1 MTAFRGDLLRQG
13 TSEMQAWKSFQE
25 IETIIGYLDG
35 TWWGANRAPYRSQ
48 FYDNYLADQ
57 RRESLASLSDLKPSI
72 DISSSVEAYKSQAD
86 VQDKY
91 IRHLWNRENL
101 DLKVVTWVDHALFGT
116 GFLKQV
122 ARENQFMFS
131 AHGPDTV
138 IPVQCNGD
146 LQESAACLYKTYKS
160 LGYFQ
165 NSFGP
170 EKCIGLER
178 QSIKLAQNL
187 GQDRYARPND
197 IPEYS
202 WNALS
207 PAMKRRVQMRNAPIR
222 QQDQN
227 YTPFPIVE
235 LMEVYYDDWS
245 INETNH
251 DIWIHHPDLTAEQH
265 NYHYIV
271 PPGCRLYPRKR
282 LIVFAGDRV
291 MYDGPAP
298 FWHGLYPFTMLQ
310 LNPCVWSP
318 GGISKYHD
326 LIPLCRSLNQVGCGV
341 DESVQRALNGTWV
354 AKRGAIPEAVWDAF
368 QPGKPG
374 QKILLNPIANI
385 NEFKEMS
392 APNLPQQVGEWLKY
406 LVDTV
411 KRRSGS
417 LDIQGLS
424 RKNQA
429 PGGDAIEQ
437 MRDTMSS
444 PFRLEGRYR
453 HPDDQQRV
461 PVCDPGRPAAGA
473 RQRRHHLGGFFFLPQ
488 QAHDAGHREPAG
500 SLAQLRHEDRAGVQ
514 PRGLQEPAQGG
525 SLHDVQSRGAQHG
538 RPVRVDRRPAECR
551 HRDGAHQEGTRDGDR
566 RRRRKAAAAEP
577 GSKKWAPDLDA
588 TRSLVRRGVAA
599 LPRLSGQDLLP
610 VRSLDVRGI
619 PARWVG
625 SADRVLPKLTRRPAA
640 GPGVS

>member
-1 MTAFRGDLLRQG
+1 MASLAIVPPRSGLPRHKSGSVDMPDSYSRRMTAFRGDLLRQG

-35 TWWGANRAPYRSQ
+35 SWWGQNRAPYRSQ
-48 FYDNYLADQ
+48 FYDSYLADQ

-72 DISSSVEAYKSQAD
+72 DISSSVAAYKDQAK
-86 VQDKY
+86 VQDMY
-91 IRHLWNRENL
+91 IRHLWNLENL

-146 LQESAACLYKTYKS
+146 LQESAAVIYKTYKS

-187 GQDRYARPND
+187 GQDRYARPNGV
-197 IPEYS
+197 PEYS

-245 INETNH
+245 INETDH
-251 DIWIHHPDLTAEQH
+251 DIWIHHPDLSAEQH
-265 NYHYIV
+265 NYHYLV

-326 LIPLCRSLNQVGCGV
+326 LIPLCRSINMVGAGI
-341 DESVQRALNGTWV
+341 DESVMRALNGTWV
-354 AKRGAIPEAVWDAF
+354 AKRGAIPEAVWEAF

-385 NEFKEMS
+385 NEFKEMQ
-392 APNLPQQVGEWLKY
+392 APSLPQQVGEWLKY
-406 LVDTV
+406 LVDTI

-444 PFRLEGRYR
+444 PFRLEGRYLESALESAGR
-453 HPDDQQRV
+453 QTISNVFQFATLDGRLRVLGKDGMTWEDFSFYRDKLMTPDIESPQDHWRSFAMKIAPGSSHGSSKNQKKIEAFTLYKAGALSMKGLYELIDAPLNAETEMQRLKEEHEM
-461 PVCDPGRPAAGA
+461 GIGAAGK
-473 RQRRHHLGGFFFLPQ
+473 
-488 QAHDAGHREPAG
+488 
-500 SLAQLRHEDRAGVQ
+500 Q
-514 PRGLQEPAQGG
+514 PRQNRNQRNGKPM
-525 SLHDVQSRGAQHG
+525 
-538 RPVRVDRRPAECR
+538 
-551 HRDGAHQEGTRDGDR
+551 
-566 RRRRKAAAAEP
+566 
-577 GSKKWAPDLDA
+577 
-588 TRSLVRRGVAA
+588 
-599 LPRLSGQDLLP
+599 
-610 VRSLDVRGI
+610 
-619 PARWVG
+619 
-625 SADRVLPKLTRRPAA
+625 
-640 GPGVS
+640 